1 MFLLNS
7 LDDFEIEYF
16 RLIIIFKFQIKV
28 VLNKIYWKISRS
40 LLEPVKVEQDKI
52 YPMFTFLNDKGDI
65 DWEFLN

>member
-1 MFLLNS
+1 MWINKQNLL
-7 LDDFEIEYF
+7 
-16 RLIIIFKFQIKV
+16 K
-28 VLNKIYWKISRS
+28 KISRS